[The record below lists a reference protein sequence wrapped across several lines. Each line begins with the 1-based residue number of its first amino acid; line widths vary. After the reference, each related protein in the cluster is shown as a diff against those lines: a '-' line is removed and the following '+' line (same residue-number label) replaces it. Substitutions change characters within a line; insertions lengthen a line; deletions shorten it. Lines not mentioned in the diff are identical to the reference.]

1 MFYSSVSEAWDS
13 RKFSERSCYW
23 HQRQKGTIYVAA
35 FTAPLANL
43 KSKNEGKKFRPICCA
58 PMLSLN
64 TRKIIAVKYTTSAAT
79 KKSTKKAWKIQACWL
94 SFRNCFVSCA
104 FNCNDLVRIYFWISE
119 SNKWN
124 SYFHHFIFEF
134 VSLDCLWRDFH
145 LSQPIIPKQLYQF
158 LLVTPI
164 FHVSCR
170 MLGLAFVKSTKESY
184 RIGEHFN
191 SPLAFR
197 KINRR
202 IRSPRMESLEIRT
215 ERAFVNTK
223 HKVRQSYAT

>member
-1 MFYSSVSEAWDS
+1 M
-13 RKFSERSCYW
+13 
-23 HQRQKGTIYVAA
+23 
-35 FTAPLANL
+35 
-43 KSKNEGKKFRPICCA
+43 
-58 PMLSLN
+58 
-64 TRKIIAVKYTTSAAT
+64 
-79 KKSTKKAWKIQACWL
+79 KKAWKIQACWL

-104 FNCNDLVRIYFWISE
+104 FNCNDLLRIYFWISE

-197 KINRR
+197 KIHRR
-202 IRSPRMESLEIRT
+202 IRSPRMEYLEIRT